1 MATSFNPRLR
11 TGGDDLD
18 GLVYQILQGFNPR
31 LRTGGDLVLALAN
44 RHAIVS
50 IHASAREATSPLY
63 PSNLAGLVF
72 QSTPPHGRRPGKKWQ
87 RMVVSISFNPRLRT
101 GGDDFVKVRVRG
113 EFPFQST
120 PPHGRRPYILT
131 PQ

>member
-50 IHASAREATSPLY
+50 IHASAREATSTMQ
-63 PSNLAGLVF
+63 AR
-72 QSTPPHGRRPGKKWQ
+72 STSAMR
-87 RMVVSISFNPRLRT
+87 FNPRLRT
-101 GGDDFVKVRVRG
+101 GGD
-113 EFPFQST
+113 QSIISLQS
-120 PPHGRRPYILT
+120 GRACVSIHASAREAT
-131 PQ
+131 G